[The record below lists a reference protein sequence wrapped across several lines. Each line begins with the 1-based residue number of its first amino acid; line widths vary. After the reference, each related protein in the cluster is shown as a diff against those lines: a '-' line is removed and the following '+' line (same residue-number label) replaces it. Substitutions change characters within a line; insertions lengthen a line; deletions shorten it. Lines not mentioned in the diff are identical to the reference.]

1 MRQKQIDK
9 IKQDN
14 IRMQR
19 DNFWSLNPVPLWLD
33 YPVLKLENKTDF
45 YRSPFRFNNRF
56 QVPLFKRI
64 DWFKYR
70 TPIMPD
76 EPDYLPGEDKEYRTV
91 TATRDARIVSLM
103 AMQVIGYQTFETAS
117 LAQLN
122 SMLTHVYRY
131 AIRAQKQSNWYSI
144 GYMWKRL
151 EPWTTHDMLTV
162 GGHSKRPKCFCP
174 VPVIAS
180 GLPNGAIVL
189 TFYSI
194 LNLSD
199 WQWTSEPL
207 VPLAH
212 AGMDVNGIIRT
223 WQWETI

>member
-151 EPWTTHDMLTV
+151 EP
-162 GGHSKRPKCFCP
+162 
-174 VPVIAS
+174 
-180 GLPNGAIVL
+180 
-189 TFYSI
+189 
-194 LNLSD
+194 
-199 WQWTSEPL
+199 
-207 VPLAH
+207 
-212 AGMDVNGIIRT
+212 
-223 WQWETI
+223 